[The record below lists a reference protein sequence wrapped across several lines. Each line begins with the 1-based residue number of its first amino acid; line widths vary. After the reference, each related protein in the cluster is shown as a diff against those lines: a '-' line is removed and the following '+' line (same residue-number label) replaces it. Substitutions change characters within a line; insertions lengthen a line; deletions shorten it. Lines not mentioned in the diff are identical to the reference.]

1 MCVQCI
7 QTILSANVN
16 RLEITS
22 KTNSSHCQCL
32 FGESRV
38 NNLPQIHR
46 ESSVQPCLVLEKPPE
61 KKLKKN
67 PKLIPFSIRTPF
79 PSSYFGRARA
89 FAGPVSFFPL
99 VAPVENALSPSALA
113 APLPG
118 GMSGI
123 DSTGGWYSLAHP
135 SMQAS
140 SNIKKNL
147 SLCITIRSI
156 IKCCSFAIQEPE

>member
-61 KKLKKN
+61 KKSKKN
-67 PKLIPFSIRTPF
+67 PKLISFSIRNPCS
-79 PSSYFGRARA
+79 SSYFGRAKA
-89 FAGPVSFFPL
+89 FPGPVAFFPPVL
-99 VAPVENALSPSALA
+99 VPVSNAFSPSALA
-113 APLPG
+113 ALLPG
-118 GMSGI
+118 GMSGM
-123 DSTGGWYSLAHP
+123 DSGGGWYSLAHP
-135 SMQAS
+135 SRQTSA
-140 SNIKKNL
+140 NINKNEY
-147 SLCITIRSI
+147 LCITIQSK
-156 IKCCSFAIQEPE
+156 IKVRRFGV